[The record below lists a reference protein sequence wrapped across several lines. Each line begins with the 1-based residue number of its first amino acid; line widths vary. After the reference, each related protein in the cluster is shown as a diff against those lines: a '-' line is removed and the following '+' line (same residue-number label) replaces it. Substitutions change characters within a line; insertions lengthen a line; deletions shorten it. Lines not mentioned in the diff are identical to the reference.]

1 MENNTVNKMEN
12 RKKKKSKRR
21 KVFVT
26 IGLLIAVIVVQT
38 LPAVFLKPFGSETM
52 KNDMIDLT
60 YQPGDEAGAR
70 EVFDLLNEKSAEI
83 YDKLD
88 YERKDPIEVYIYK
101 TQNGLAIREAG
112 LITIA
117 IAPDWH
123 IGDSHNGNIMMV
135 SPNTKV
141 ASHTHDS
148 ILNATLHELVHS
160 ITFRINPDMP
170 YFIDNGLAT
179 YLSGQTPAASD
190 YDKNKIPSQEDMQT
204 ENGLT
209 FANMGGY
216 AYSYFYIQYLDETYG
231 WDKVV
236 QFAKG
241 EGDYNDIFGKSE
253 AQIHADWTY
262 YLGDLFGSL

>member
-1 MENNTVNKMEN
+1 MIAV
-12 RKKKKSKRR
+12 
-21 KVFVT
+21 
-26 IGLLIAVIVVQT
+26 GLLVAVIVMQT

-52 KNDMIDLT
+52 KDDSINLT
-60 YQPGDEAGAR
+60 YQKGDEAGAR
-70 EVFDLLNEKSAEI
+70 EVFELLKEKSAEI
-83 YDKLD
+83 FSKLD
-88 YERKDPIEVYIYK
+88 YERTEPIEVYIYK

-141 ASHTHDS
+141 DAHTHES
-148 ILNATLHELVHS
+148 ILNATIHELVHS
-160 ITFRINPDMP
+160 ITFRVNPEMS
-170 YFIDNGLAT
+170 YFFDNGLAT
-179 YLSGQTPAASD
+179 YMSGQFPAETD
-190 YDKNKIPSQEDMQT
+190 YDKNKIPSLKDMET

-231 WDKVV
+231 WEKVV

-241 EGDYNDIFGKSE
+241 DGNAVQVFGKSE
-253 AQIHADWTY
+253 SEIYADWHA
-262 YLGDLFGSL
+262 YLTDLFG